1 MNFDSFPNASASTSS
16 LSSNNNVNQSF
27 LGSLIE
33 TVGDDV
39 INLGSHYAETQLNQ
53 WAQHI

>member
-1 MNFDSFPNASASTSS
+1 MNFDSFSNASASTSS
-16 LSSNNNVNQSF
+16 VSSNNNVNQSF